1 MLTAHVGHAISGL
14 NPLRGQ
20 NNVQGSCDMG
30 ALPEVYSGYQR
41 VRDITTRKKFEAAW
55 GAGLPQKPG
64 LTLIEML
71 KASLKN
77 ELKAMY
83 IMGEN
88 PVISDPDAKHTI
100 KALKKLKLLVVQD
113 IFMTETAQLADV
125 VLPAASFAEKD
136 GTFTNTDRRVQKIR
150 KVLEPIGE
158 ARPDWMIICD
168 LSKKMGYGMDYK
180 APYEIMEEIALLTPS
195 YRGIL
200 HHRLDEGFG
209 LQWPCTDV
217 QHTGTPFLHRKNFT
231 RGLGSFIPVHYIP
244 PDEQPDKEYPFILTT
259 GRNYFQYH
267 TGTMTRR
274 TATLEREQPE
284 CLVEINDED
293 AEVLGIRNR
302 EKIRVSS
309 RRGSLEAL
317 ANVSDKVI
325 SGIIFI
331 PFHFMEASANFL
343 TNPALDPHAKIP
355 EYKVRQL
362 RKEKEL
368 IGPMKGFQGDFVF
381 KTVEQVHEIS
391 IEYPLTLSLPK
402 EFIFP
407 QVEEMFAY
415 SGEKIHDL
423 MECKKKIVFGAR
435 PCDIS
440 AINLIGRFYSGKTE
454 PSYDSKNPN
463 KKFQDSYYISRRKNT
478 VFISLGCNNP
488 EPTCFCNSLGTGP
501 FLQSGFD
508 VQLIDLG
515 DRFFVQTGSQSGKNI
530 IDPYQHLFENA
541 RRQDYDDQYEIILS
555 TQTKFEKRIS
565 LEETRQKIL
574 NGKVRAPFGNGL
586 QKDVLN
592 VAAVYMNARYVRVLM

>member
-1 MLTAHVGHAISGL
+1 M
-14 NPLRGQ
+14 
-20 NNVQGSCDMG
+20 
-30 ALPEVYSGYQR
+30 
-41 VRDITTRKKFEAAW
+41 KKD
-55 GAGLPQKPG
+55 LV
-64 LTLIEML
+64 LD
-71 KASLKN
+71 KN
-77 ELKAMY
+77 Y
-83 IMGEN
+83 
-88 PVISDPDAKHTI
+88 
-100 KALKKLKLLVVQD
+100 
-113 IFMTETAQLADV
+113 
-125 VLPAASFAEKD
+125 
-136 GTFTNTDRRVQKIR
+136 
-150 KVLEPIGE
+150 
-158 ARPDWMIICD
+158 
-168 LSKKMGYGMDYK
+168 LSYW
-180 APYEIMEEIALLTPS
+180 L
-195 YRGIL
+195 
-200 HHRLDEGFG
+200 
-209 LQWPCTDV
+209 
-217 QHTGTPFLHRKNFT
+217 
-231 RGLGSFIPVHYIP
+231 
-244 PDEQPDKEYPFILTT
+244 
-259 GRNYFQYH
+259 
-267 TGTMTRR
+267 
-274 TATLEREQPE
+274 
-284 CLVEINDED
+284 
-293 AEVLGIRNR
+293 
-302 EKIRVSS
+302 
-309 RRGSLEAL
+309 
-317 ANVSDKVI
+317 
-325 SGIIFI
+325 
-331 PFHFMEASANFL
+331 
-343 TNPALDPHAKIP
+343 
-355 EYKVRQL
+355 RQL

-574 NGKVRAPFGNGL
+574 NGKVRDSFWEWVAKRCFECGGCVYECPVCTCFNVVERSETSNKGKRIRIWDTCFFKGFTRMAGGNIPAEKKIMRTKRWWFHKLIYYPEQFNMFGCVGCGRCTVTCPGRIDMATISLKIQARLNG
-586 QKDVLN
+586 QRTGDSKQ
-592 VAAVYMNARYVRVLM
+592 